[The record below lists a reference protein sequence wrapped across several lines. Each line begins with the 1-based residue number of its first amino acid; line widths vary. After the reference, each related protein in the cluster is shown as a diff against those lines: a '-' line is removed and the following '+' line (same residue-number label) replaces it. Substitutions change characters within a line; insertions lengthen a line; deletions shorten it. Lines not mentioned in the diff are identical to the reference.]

1 MSVFKIG
8 DKVENIFAAE
18 DGEEDR
24 FRYGVV
30 SDIYADRDGEEQ
42 VEVVY
47 PGYYYASI
55 REEYLRPDPRVPEG
69 TKGGS

>member
-1 MSVFKIG
+1 MAKLKVG

-30 SDIYADRDGEEQ
+30 HEIFFNRDGEEMID
-42 VEVVY
+42 VKY
-47 PGYYYASI
+47 PGDYISDI
-55 REEYLRPDPRVPEG
+55 REEYLRPDTRNEQG
-69 TKGGS
+69 A

>member
-1 MSVFKIG
+1 MAKFNVG

-30 SDIYADRDGEEQ
+30 SEIFTDREGTEMIE
-42 VEVVY
+42 VEY
-47 PGYYYASI
+47 PGYHYAEIS
-55 REEYLRPDPRVPEG
+55 EEYLRPDTRNG
-69 TKGGS
+69 